1 MVTPSGNRELFQWK
15 VHPKGCSLF
24 TMGSELRAAG
34 ESPYTSQ
41 ATTSPGMLSS
51 HSLACLYP
59 MTVSLQPLF
68 PKDLY
73 GSARSQWASLGASSL
88 TVLATRLDSLR
99 TVVMPHLPPDT
110 GSVPSHLDPS
120 PKAMSRSSGTAF
132 QEPPQPR
139 AREEMT
145 W

>member
-1 MVTPSGNRELFQWK
+1 MGIESSVSVEGAPQRLFSVHHGVRVKGSRRVTIHFTGYKISQDAVFPHRP
-15 VHPKGCSLF
+15 VH
-24 TMGSELRAAG
+24 A
-34 ESPYTSQ
+34 
-41 ATTSPGMLSS
+41 
-51 HSLACLYP
+51 LARLYP
-59 MTVSLQPLF
+59 MTMSLQPLS

-73 GSARSQWASLGASSL
+73 GSARSQRASLGASS

-99 TVVMPHLPPDT
+99 TVVMPHLSPDI
-110 GSVPSHLDPS
+110 GSVPTHLDPS
-120 PKAMSRSSGTAF
+120 LKAMSRSNGTAF

>member
-1 MVTPSGNRELFQWK
+1 MEGAPQ
-15 VHPKGCSLF
+15 SLF
-24 TMGSELRAAG
+24 SVHHGVTVKGSRRVTIHFTGYKISRDAVFPHRLV
-34 ESPYTSQ
+34 
-41 ATTSPGMLSS
+41 

-59 MTVSLQPLF
+59 MTVSLQPLS

-73 GSARSQWASLGASSL
+73 GSARSQWASLGAFSL

-110 GSVPSHLDPS
+110 GSVPTHLDPS
-120 PKAMSRSSGTAF
+120 PKTMSRSSGTAF
-132 QEPPQPR
+132 QEPRQPR

>member
-1 MVTPSGNRELFQWK
+1 MEGAPQ
-15 VHPKGCSLF
+15 SLF
-24 TMGSELRAAG
+24 SVHHGVRVKGSRRVTIHFTGYKISRDAVLPHR
-34 ESPYTSQ
+34 
-41 ATTSPGMLSS
+41 LV

-59 MTVSLQPLF
+59 MTVSLQPLS

-110 GSVPSHLDPS
+110 GSVPTHLDPS
-120 PKAMSRSSGTAF
+120 LKAMSRSSGTAF
-132 QEPPQPR
+132 QEPRQPR